1 MKMKMLHD
9 TKLMF
14 IRNMQHTLR
23 SPVFVFASMFQPLMY
38 LLLFMPLLK
47 GLGAVPGF
55 SQGITV
61 DVFIPGL
68 LVLQALF
75 GTAFVGFS
83 LIDDIRSGVIERF
96 LVSPVNRPAILLGR
110 VLRDA
115 VVLLLQCILITL
127 VAIPFGLSVNIY
139 GFSLSLLLYALIG
152 ITMASI
158 SYGFALIFKVEDSLA
173 PTLNTITLPL
183 SLLSGIILPLA
194 FAPLWLQDLAKINPF
209 SYSVNAARAL
219 FAGNFHS
226 LGILE
231 GFVVIIVLAIL
242 VFLWALRSLE
252 KMAA

>member
-23 SPVFVFASMFQPLMY
+23 SPIFVFVSMFQPLMY

-47 GLGAVPGF
+47 GLGSVPNF

-61 DVFIPGL
+61 DIFIPGL

-75 GTAFVGFS
+75 GSAFVGFS

-96 LVSPVNRPAILLGR
+96 LVSPVNRSSILMGR

-115 VVLLLQCILITL
+115 VVLLIQCTLITL
-127 VAIPFGLSVNIY
+127 VAIPFGLNVNIG
-139 GFSLSLLLYALIG
+139 GFALSLLLYALIG

-158 SYGFALIFKVEDSLA
+158 SYGFALIYKVEDSLA
-173 PTLNTITLPL
+173 PTLNTITLPI
-183 SLLSGIILPLA
+183 SLLSGIILPIALA
-194 FAPLWLQDLAKINPF
+194 PIWLQDLSKINPF
-209 SYSVNAARAL
+209 SYTVNSAREL
-219 FAGNFHS
+219 FAGNFQNI
-226 LGILE
+226 GIPE
-231 GFVVIIVLAIL
+231 GFIVISILAIL
-242 VFLWALRSLE
+242 VFLWGLRSLK

>member
-14 IRNMQHTLR
+14 IRNMQHTLK
-23 SPVFVFASMFQPLMY
+23 SPVFVFVSMFQPLMY
-38 LLLFMPLLK
+38 LLLFMPLLNALGGQP
-47 GLGAVPGF
+47 GLPAGK
-55 SQGITV
+55 TV

-75 GTAFVGFS
+75 GSAFVGFS
-83 LIDDIRSGVIERF
+83 LIDDIRTGVIERF
-96 LVSPVNRPAILLGR
+96 LVTPVKRPAILLGR

-115 VVLLLQCILITL
+115 LVLLLQCVLITL
-127 VAIPFGLSVNIY
+127 VALPFGLNVNVY
-139 GFSLSLLLYALIG
+139 GFLLSLLLYALVG

-158 SYGFALIFKVEDSLA
+158 SYGFALIYKIEDPLA

-194 FAPLWLQDLAKINPF
+194 LAPIWLQDLAKINPF
-209 SYSVNAARAL
+209 SYAVNAAREL
-219 FAGNFHS
+219 FAGTFQNI
-226 LGILE
+226 GIAE
-231 GFVVIIVLAIL
+231 GFIVIGVLAIL
-242 VFLWALRSLE
+242 VFLWANRSLN